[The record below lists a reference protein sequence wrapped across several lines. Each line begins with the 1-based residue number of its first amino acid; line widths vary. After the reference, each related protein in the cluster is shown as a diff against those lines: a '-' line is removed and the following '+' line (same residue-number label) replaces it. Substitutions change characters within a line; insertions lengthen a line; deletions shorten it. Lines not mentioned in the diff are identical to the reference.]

1 MHILFISWWW
11 PYPANNGSKI
21 RIYNLL
27 RQLSQQYQITLLSF
41 AEPDE
46 ATPDQLA
53 HLRSFCQRVEVVAK
67 PTYKSS
73 TLKATL
79 GYLSRWPR
87 SLVDVYSVE
96 IETLVKQIC
105 ADSNIQAIVASELQ
119 TMRYLELAPHIPGIL
134 EEIEITRFHDQVQEA
149 SGQARRLRAQMTLTK
164 FENSLRQ
171 LLVRGV
177 AFTVVSEAERQN
189 VLRFAPPQADIR
201 VVPNGVDTVVN
212 HPDTTVVVEPYRII
226 YTGAVTYQPNY
237 EAVRYFIHEILPL

>member
-53 HLRSFCQRVEVVAK
+53 HMLSFCNRVEVVPK

-87 SLVDVYSVE
+87 SLVDVYSE
-96 IETLVKQIC
+96 DMASLVKQVC
-105 ADSNIQAIVASELQ
+105 ADGHIQAIIASELQ
-119 TMRYLELAPHIPGIL
+119 TMRYLELVPHIPGIL
-134 EEIEITRFHDQVQEA
+134 EEIEITSFHDRVHDA
-149 SGQARRLRAQMTLTK
+149 SGQARRL
-164 FENSLRQ
+164 
-171 LLVRGV
+171 
-177 AFTVVSEAERQN
+177 
-189 VLRFAPPQADIR
+189 
-201 VVPNGVDTVVN
+201 
-212 HPDTTVVVEPYRII
+212 
-226 YTGAVTYQPNY
+226 
-237 EAVRYFIHEILPL
+237 